1 MKYKPHFDTDTQ
13 QAEKMGTLLA
23 DLHAVIAQLEQDIA
37 AEEDQTGQH
46 DPAHYAYPFTA
57 RMMRSRRDN
66 LKATV
71 AALDQRV
78 LERT

>member
-1 MKYKPHFDTDTQ
+1 MKYKPHFDTDMQ
-13 QAEKMGTLLA
+13 QAAKVGTLLA
-23 DLHAVIAQLEQDIA
+23 DLHAAIAQLEHDIA
-37 AEEDQTGQH
+37 AEEDQTGQR
-46 DPAHYAYPFTA
+46 DPSHYAYPFTA
-57 RMMRSRRDN
+57 RMMKIRRDN